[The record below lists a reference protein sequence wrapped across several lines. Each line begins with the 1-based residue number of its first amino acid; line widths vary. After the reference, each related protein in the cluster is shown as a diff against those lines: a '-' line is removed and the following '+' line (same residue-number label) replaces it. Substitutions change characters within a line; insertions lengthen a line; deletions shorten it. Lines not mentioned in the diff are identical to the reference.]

1 MTIALTEM
9 PQSSENHAGQGKK
22 KIKNVDILSVSCL
35 IFAANRIFFL
45 ISPDINCMSRYR
57 KIFNRVLT
65 CLFFIALLSIN
76 YKSLAADGQALFKA
90 NCASCHKPDKP
101 FTGPA
106 LKGWKDR
113 VPGGDW
119 IYKWVANSAALIA
132 SGDEYAKK
140 VFEANNKVVMS
151 AFGSQL
157 KKEDVDAILKYVDD
171 YTDTPPPVPGGKT
184 KPESD
189 DSLLFGILT
198 LVLALIAFIL
208 LQVNSNLRKLSDEKE
223 GVMRP
228 EPVPFYRNKTYLMAG
243 ILLLFGVGGYYTIN
257 GAIGLGRQQHYQPEQ
272 PIFYSHQ
279 VHAGTNQ
286 ISCLYCHGGAQDSKQ
301 ASIPSV
307 NVCMNCHKSIDKYEG
322 PDVLVRENGTAVNGT
337 EEIQKLYAYAG
348 WNSATKKYNDD
359 KNADGI
365 PDGAKPIEWVKIHN
379 LPDHV
384 YFNHSQHVKVGK
396 QQCQTCHGNIQQMPE
411 VYQFTELSM
420 GWCINCHRETKV
432 DFYNKDSKSGNK
444 FYSIYEKF
452 HNDLKNHKMDSVTV
466 EKIGGTE
473 CQKCHY

>member
-1 MTIALTEM
+1 
-9 PQSSENHAGQGKK
+9 
-22 KIKNVDILSVSCL
+22 
-35 IFAANRIFFL
+35 
-45 ISPDINCMSRYR
+45 MSRYR
-57 KIFNRVLT
+57 KIFNRIFTSIFLV
-65 CLFFIALLSIN
+65 FLLSIN
-76 YKSLAADGQALFKA
+76 IQSLAADGEALFKA
-90 NCASCHKPDKP
+90 NCASCHKIDKD

-113 VPGGDW
+113 VPAGDW
-119 IYKWVANSAALIA
+119 IYKWIKNSADLRD
-132 SGDEYAKK
+132 SEPYAKALFAK
-140 VFEANNKVVMS
+140 WNKTQMT
-151 AFGSQL
+151 AFTSF
-157 KKEDVDAILKYVDD
+157 KNEDIDAIMKYVDD
-171 YTDTPPPVPGGKT
+171 WKEPIVDPKITTET
-184 KPESD
+184 SD

-228 EPVPFYRNKTYLMAG
+228 EPVPAYKNKTYLMAG
-243 ILLLFGVGGYYTIN
+243 TLLLFAVGGYYTIN
-257 GAIGLGRQQHYQPEQ
+257 GAVGLGRMKNYQPEQ

-307 NVCMNCHKSIDKYEG
+307 NTCMNCHKSIAKYEG
-322 PDVLVRENGTAVNGT
+322 PDKLVREDGTAVDGT
-337 EEIQKLYAYAG
+337 AEIEKLYAYAG
-348 WNSATKKYNDD
+348 WNSATKSYNPDNN
-359 KNADGI
+359 KDGI

-396 QQCQTCHGNIQQMPE
+396 QNCQTCHGNIQQMPE
-411 VYQFTELSM
+411 VYQFSSLSM
-420 GWCINCHRETKV
+420 GWCINCHRESKV
-432 DFYNKDSKSGNK
+432 DFYNKEDGTGNK
-444 FYSIYEKF
+444 YYSIYEKF
-452 HNDLKNHKMDSVTV
+452 HKDIKSGKMDSVTV
-466 EKIGGTE
+466 ENIGGTE